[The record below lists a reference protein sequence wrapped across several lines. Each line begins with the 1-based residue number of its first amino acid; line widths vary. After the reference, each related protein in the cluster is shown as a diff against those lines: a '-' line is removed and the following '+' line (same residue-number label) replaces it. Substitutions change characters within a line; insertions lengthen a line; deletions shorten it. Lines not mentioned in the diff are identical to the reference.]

1 MAKNGNKQD
10 FWPSYV
16 DLMTNLFAVMLV
28 LFVVAFFFF
37 KKQYETTDTLID
49 QLTEARDSA
58 LFRAEEYEKIL
69 QLDAIFQELSTSD
82 VLRYNEE
89 NHTFVAKAFEGKE
102 IFGQED
108 TIIVKKYLQDV
119 DDVGKQLDALLA
131 KLNSDK
137 NFSYLLVIEG
147 YSANDPKS
155 PMDKDREYNYN
166 LSFKRAHALYERWLK
181 HDHLDLR
188 KYNTEILICGSG
200 LNGKN
205 RDPRIEANNKRFVI
219 QIIPKVSRPDPNA
232 KRKKEVI

>member
-37 KKQYETTDTLID
+37 KKQYETNDKLIN

-69 QLDAIFQELSTSD
+69 QLDAIFKELSTSD
-82 VLRYNEE
+82 VLRYHEE

-108 TIIVKKYLQDV
+108 TIIVKEYLQDV
-119 DDVGKQLDALLA
+119 DEVGNQLNALLA
-131 KLNSDK
+131 RLNSDK

-147 YSANDPKS
+147 YSANDPKD
-155 PMDKDREYNYN
+155 PMDQDREYNYN
-166 LSFKRAHALYERWLK
+166 LSFKRAHALYERWRK
-181 HDHLDLR
+181 HDKLDLR

-205 RDPRIEANNKRFVI
+205 RDPQVEANNKRFVI
-219 QIIPKVSRPDPNA
+219 QIIPKVSRPDPNV
-232 KRKKEVI
+232 KRKK

>member
-37 KKQYETTDTLID
+37 KKQDEEATRANEE
-49 QLTEARDSA
+49 LTAARDSA
-58 LFRAEEYEKIL
+58 LFKAEELEKIL
-69 QLDAIFQELSTSD
+69 QLDTLFRELSTSD
-82 VLRYNEE
+82 VLRYNED

-108 TIIVKKYLQDV
+108 TIIIKEYLPDV
-119 DDVGKQLDALLA
+119 DTVGKQLDALLA
-131 KLNSDK
+131 KLNSNK

-147 YSANDPKS
+147 YSANDPRN

-166 LSFKRAHALYERWLK
+166 LSFKRAHALYERWLN
-181 HDHLDLR
+181 HGHLDLR

-205 RDPRIEANNKRFVI
+205 RDSRVEANNKRFVI
-219 QIIPKVSRPDPNA
+219 QIIPKISRPDPEV
-232 KRKKEVI
+232 KRKK

>member
-37 KKQYETTDTLID
+37 KKQYETTESVIEE
-49 QLTEARDSA
+49 LTVARDSA
-58 LFRAEEYEKIL
+58 LYKAEELEKIL
-69 QLDAIFQELSTSD
+69 QLDTLFRDLSKSD
-82 VLRYNEE
+82 VLRYNED

-108 TIIVKKYLQDV
+108 TIIIQQYLPDV
-119 DDVGKQLDALLA
+119 DTVGKQLDALLQR
-131 KLNSDK
+131 LNSNK

-147 YSANDPKS
+147 YSANDPRR
-155 PMDKDREYNYN
+155 PMDQDREYNYN

-181 HDHLDLR
+181 HDQLDLR

-205 RDPRIEANNKRFVI
+205 RDARIEANNKRFVI
-219 QIIPKVSRPDPNA
+219 QIIPKVSPPDPDVQRL
-232 KRKKEVI
+232 K

>member
-28 LFVVAFFFF
+28 LFVIAFFFF
-37 KKQYETTDTLID
+37 KEQNRAAERANEE
-49 QLTEARDSA
+49 LTAARDSA
-58 LFRAEEYEKIL
+58 LFKAEELEKIL
-69 QLDAIFQELSTSD
+69 QLDTLFRELSTSD

-108 TIIVKKYLQDV
+108 TLIIKNYLPAV
-119 DDVGKQLDALLA
+119 DSVGKQLDELLSR
-131 KLNSDK
+131 LNK
-137 NFSYLLVIEG
+137 NKGFSYLLVIEG
-147 YSANDPKS
+147 YSANDTRN
-155 PMDKDREYNYN
+155 PMSIDREYNYI
-166 LSFKRAHALYERWLK
+166 LSFKRAHALYERWRT

-200 LNGKN
+200 LNGIN
-205 RDPRIEANNKRFVI
+205 RDNRTEANNKRFVI
-219 QIIPKVSRPDPNA
+219 QIIPKISRPDPEV
-232 KRKKEVI
+232 KRKK

>member
-37 KKQYETTDTLID
+37 KKQYETTEAVIGE
-49 QLTEARDSA
+49 LTEARDSA
-58 LFRAEEYEKIL
+58 LFKAEELEKIL
-69 QLDAIFQELSTSD
+69 QLDTLFRELSNSD
-82 VLRYNEE
+82 VLRYNEG
-89 NHTFVAKAFEGKE
+89 NHTFVAKAFEEKE

-108 TIIVKKYLQDV
+108 TIIIDKYLPDV
-119 DDVGKQLDALLA
+119 DTVGRQLDALLA
-131 KLNSDK
+131 KLNSNK

-147 YSANDPKS
+147 YSANDPRN
-155 PMDKDREYNYN
+155 PMDRDREYNYN
-166 LSFKRAHALYERWLK
+166 LSFKRAHALYERWLD

-205 RDPRIEANNKRFVI
+205 RDPQIEANNKRFVI
-219 QIIPKVSRPDPNA
+219 QIIPKISRPDPEV
-232 KRKKEVI
+232 KRR